1 VIPLR
6 DTIPARNYP
15 LVTHILIGINILV
28 FVVQMTQG
36 THLDRFIY
44 TYGLVPA
51 RYSLDA
57 AAARFS
63 AFQQAFA
70 FVSFMFLHGGFW
82 HLIGNLWFLHIFG
95 DNVEDRLGHLRYIV
109 FYLSCGI
116 ASGVAHLLLNPYS
129 TIPTI
134 GASGAIA
141 GIMGAYF
148 ITYPRAKILT
158 LIPIFFIPYFIE
170 ISAFYFLAIWLLIQ
184 LLNAA
189 GIFGGATGGIA
200 WWAHIGGFVFGM
212 LILKALNAVPR
223 IGLSSKVGR
232 ITRVKSSPRLQV
244 IRPVSL
250 GDDPHL
256 YGTINITRHEALSG
270 ARKMIS
276 ISRGS
281 GKRLLRVSIPAAVA
295 DGKILRLRAMGKQIG
310 TDRFGDLM
318 LKVNIV

>member
-1 VIPLR
+1 MIPLR

-36 THLDRFIY
+36 PHLDRFIY

-51 RYSLDA
+51 RYSIDA
-57 AAARFS
+57 VAGHFS
-63 AFQQAFA
+63 GFQQAFA
-70 FVSFMFLHGGFW
+70 FISFMFLHGGFW

-116 ASGVAHLLLNPYS
+116 ASGIAHLLLNRYS

-148 ITYPRAKILT
+148 ITYPKAKILT

-170 ISAFYFLAIWLLIQ
+170 ISAFYFLGIWLLIQ

-200 WWAHIGGFVFGM
+200 WWAHVGGFIFGM
-212 LILKALNAVPR
+212 LILKALAAMPR

-232 ITRVKSSPRLQV
+232 MTRVKSSPRLQV

-256 YGTINITRHEALSG
+256 YGTVNITRHEALNG

-281 GKRLLRVSIPAAVA
+281 GKRLLRVSIPAKIN

-310 TDRFGDLM
+310 TDQFGDLM
-318 LKVNIV
+318 LKVTIV